1 MYVRL
6 VKHVYIRVISSK
18 KTDEIYTNSQNNLYN
33 ATNTPLKH
41 THARIM
47 VIMPRY
53 ELTCFEVELSL
64 VQNLFKSTL
73 VEHFVESLIEF
84 TLRPSSLGL

>member
-6 VKHVYIRVISSK
+6 VKYVYMRVISSRK
-18 KTDEIYTNSQNNLYN
+18 LMRYIQT
-33 ATNTPLKH
+33 LKIIFIMQQTLH
-41 THARIM
+41 SNIHARIM

-64 VQNLFKSTL
+64 VQDLFKSTL
-73 VEHFVESLIEF
+73 VEHFVESLIEL
-84 TLRPSSLGL
+84 TLRPSSLGV